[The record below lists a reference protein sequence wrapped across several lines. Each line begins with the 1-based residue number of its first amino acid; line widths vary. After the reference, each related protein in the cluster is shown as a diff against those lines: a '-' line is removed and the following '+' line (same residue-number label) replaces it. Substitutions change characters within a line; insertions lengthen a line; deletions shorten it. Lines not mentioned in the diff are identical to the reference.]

1 MLVVAGH
8 LSRPTHVG
16 KRQNCE
22 ENLGIDM
29 EQETE
34 RDCGG
39 VAEILG

>member
-8 LSRPTHVG
+8 LSTHVG

-22 ENLGIDM
+22 ETLGIDM